1 MGMGTR
7 SIVAVPTGE
16 TSWKGRYVHW
26 DGYPSGVGASLVEII
41 KRDGIEATVKTLT
54 EDHWGWSIV
63 DHEQPADL
71 QNFLADDPRFKSVP
85 GVGVPYRKDVDGG
98 DQPDEWTT
106 DVSVGT
112 SWCEWVY
119 VLMPDG
125 KVKVYE
131 IIGSRLTLRSSDL
144 ANDPVTED

>member
-1 MGMGTR
+1 MGTR

-26 DGYPSGVGASLVEII
+26 DGYPSGVGASLVELIA
-41 KRDGIEATVKTLT
+41 RDGVEATVKTLT

-63 DHEQPADL
+63 DHEQPADIPDYL
-71 QNFLADDPRFKSVP
+71 KSDGRFSSVP
-85 GVGVPYRKDVDGG
+85 GVGVPYKKDVDGG
-98 DQPDEWTT
+98 DQSNDWIT
-106 DVSVGT
+106 DVQAGNGE
-112 SWCEWVY
+112 SWCEWAY

-131 IIGSRLTLRSSDL
+131 LGNKKLTLRSSDL
-144 ANDPVTED
+144 ANEPVQED